1 MRREQVLEQVREW
14 EPRLRQRGF
23 GKLYLFGSVARGE
36 ANPNDVDLLFEADP
50 VNDPSLFGIWETQ
63 DELAQHLGRPVDL
76 VDRKLLH
83 KRIRPRV
90 EAEMIEVF

>member
-1 MRREQVLEQVREW
+1 LE
-14 EPRLRQRGF
+14 PTLRQRGF

-50 VNDPSLFGIWETQ
+50 ENDPGLFSIWEMQ
-63 DELAQHLGRPVDL
+63 DELAQQLGRPVEL

-83 KRIRPRV
+83 RRIRPRV